1 MPLSTIE
8 WTALLDAVA
17 AGTGVSAA
25 FQPIVD
31 TARGTVVGYEG
42 LARFDMPEQVTVEDL
57 FAQARAADRSAEI
70 EAVCLRVALAHRGSI
85 PANCFLTVNVSP
97 GALRHKSVRAVW
109 RDQSDLQGVFVELT
123 EQSAIESTAALEPD
137 LDAIRGAGGLI
148 AVDDLGS
155 GYAGL
160 SRLLALKPA
169 LIKLDRELIQGIDS
183 DEAKR
188 ALVEMVGTFASRID
202 SWVLAEGIETAAEYD
217 TITALGVPL
226 AQGYFLAR
234 PGPAWPT
241 LATPVLPVA
250 VPADVTTVRD
260 LLDVVPA
267 VDAVTTAARILSD
280 DPGVRTVV
288 LMDHHNR
295 PVSVLDSESA
305 HLGVTADAV
314 RVNLDTP
321 VRDAL
326 LRAITRDSTHR
337 YDPLIVT
344 DNAGRYAGIVRLERL
359 ITAVVQLPGQ

>member
-1 MPLSTIE
+1 
-8 WTALLDAVA
+8 
-17 AGTGVSAA
+17 VSAA

-31 TARGTVVGYEG
+31 TARGIVVGFEG
-42 LARFDMPEQVTVEDL
+42 LARFETPAGIGVEDL

-70 EAVCLRVALAHRGSI
+70 EARCLRVILAERWSV
-85 PANCFLTVNVSP
+85 PTNCFITVNVSP
-97 GALRHKSVRAVW
+97 TVLRHEAIRQVW
-109 RDQSDLQGVFVELT
+109 REQDDLTGVFVELT
-123 EQSAIESTAALEPD
+123 EQSAIDSAADIEPE

-160 SRLLALKPA
+160 SRLLALRPA

-188 ALVEMVGTFASRID
+188 ALVEMIGTFAGRID
-202 SWVLAEGIETAAEYD
+202 AWVLAEGIETVEEYD

-234 PGPAWPT
+234 PGPAWPA
-241 LATPVLPVA
+241 LARPLLPGA
-250 VPADVTTVRD
+250 VPQPVPVVRD
-260 LLDVVPA
+260 LLDLAPA
-267 VDAVTTAARILSD
+267 VESVASAARIFTQD
-280 DPGVRTVV
+280 EGVRTVV
-288 LMDHHNR
+288 LIDHHSR
-295 PVSVLDSESA
+295 AVSVLDSESA
-305 HLGVTADAV
+305 HLGVTTDGI

-359 ITAVVQLPGQ
+359 ITTAVQ

>member
-1 MPLSTIE
+1 M
-8 WTALLDAVA
+8 
-17 AGTGVSAA
+17 
-25 FQPIVD
+25 
-31 TARGTVVGYEG
+31 VGFEG
-42 LARFDMPEQVTVEDL
+42 LARFAMPDRVSVEDL

-70 EAVCLRVALAHRGSI
+70 EAVCLRVVLAERASI
-85 PANCFLTVNVSP
+85 PANSFLTVNVSP
-97 GALRHKSVRAVW
+97 HVLGHEAVRAVL
-109 RDQSDLQGVFVELT
+109 REQENLNGVFVEIT
-123 EQSAIESTAALEPD
+123 EQSAIHSPADLEPE

-169 LIKLDRELIQGIDS
+169 LIKLDRELIQGIDT

-188 ALVEMVGTFASRID
+188 ALVEMIGTFASRID

-241 LATPVLPVA
+241 LARPVVPGA
-250 VPADVTTVRD
+250 VPQSETIVRD
-260 LLDVVPA
+260 LLDVAPA
-267 VDAVTTAARILSD
+267 VDSVAVAAGILSTD
-280 DPGVRTVV
+280 AGVRTVV
-288 LMDHHNR
+288 LIDQHGR
-295 PVSVLDSESA
+295 PVSVLDSASA
-305 HLGVTADAV
+305 SLGVTADAM
-314 RVNLDTP
+314 RINLDTP

-326 LRAITRDSTHR
+326 LRAITRDSTQR

-359 ITAVVQLPGQ
+359 ITAAVR

>member
-1 MPLSTIE
+1 M
-8 WTALLDAVA
+8 LDAVS

-25 FQPIVD
+25 YQPIVD

-42 LARFDMPEQVTVEDL
+42 LARFEMPTGISVEDL
-57 FAQARAADRSAEI
+57 FAQARATHRSAEV
-70 EAVCLRVALAHRGSI
+70 EARCLRVVLADRASI

-97 GALRHKSVRAVW
+97 HVLREDRIRAVW
-109 RDQSDLQGVFVELT
+109 RDHPDLQGVFVELT
-123 EQSAIESTAALEPD
+123 EQSAIDSATDLEPE
-137 LDAIRGAGGLI
+137 LDGIRAAGALI

-169 LIKLDRELIQGIDS
+169 MIKLDRELIQGIDT

-188 ALVEMVGTFASRID
+188 ALVEMIGTFASRID

-226 AQGYFLAR
+226 AQGYHLAR

-241 LATPVLPVA
+241 LGRLVLPSA
-250 VPADVTTVRD
+250 LPAAQPNSPIVRD

-267 VDAVTTAARILSD
+267 VESVPAAARIFTEH
-280 DPGVRTVV
+280 GEVRTVV
-288 LMDHHNR
+288 LIDHHGR

-305 HLGVTADAV
+305 HLGIASDAV

-359 ITAVVQLPGQ
+359 ITTAVR

>member
-1 MPLSTIE
+1 MT
-8 WTALLDAVA
+8 
-17 AGTGVSAA
+17 AA

-31 TARGTVVGYEG
+31 TARGTVVGFEG
-42 LARFDMPEQVTVEDL
+42 LARFEMPAQVSVEEL
-57 FAQARAADRSAEI
+57 FAQVRAANRSAEI
-70 EAVCLRVALAHRGSI
+70 EAVCLRVALAERRSI

-97 GALRHKSVRAVW
+97 GVLQDEAIRAVW
-109 RDQSDLQGVFVELT
+109 RDQGDLQGVFVELT
-123 EQSAIESTAALEPD
+123 EQSAIDSTTDLEPE

-169 LIKLDRELIQGIDS
+169 LIKLDRELIQGIDA

-226 AQGYFLAR
+226 AQGYHLAR

-241 LATPVLPVA
+241 LAGPVLPAA
-250 VPADVTTVRD
+250 VPPSVPIVRD

-267 VDAVTTAARILSD
+267 VDSVSMAARILTD

-288 LMDHHNR
+288 LMDHSNR

-326 LRAITRDSTHR
+326 LRAITRDRTQR

-359 ITAVVQLPGQ
+359 ITTAVQ

>member
-1 MPLSTIE
+1 M
-8 WTALLDAVA
+8 
-17 AGTGVSAA
+17 
-25 FQPIVD
+25 D
-31 TARGTVVGYEG
+31 TARGIVVGFEG
-42 LARFDMPEQVTVEDL
+42 LARFEMPAGIGVEDL
-57 FAQARAADRSAEI
+57 FAQARAANRSAEI
-70 EAVCLRVALAHRGSI
+70 EARCLRVILAERWSV
-85 PANCFLTVNVSP
+85 PTNCFITVNVSP
-97 GALRHKSVRAVW
+97 TVLRHEAIRQVW
-109 RDQSDLQGVFVELT
+109 REQADLSGVFVELT
-123 EQSAIESTAALEPD
+123 EQSAIDSTADLEPE

-169 LIKLDRELIQGIDS
+169 LIKIDRELIQGIDT

-188 ALVEMVGTFASRID
+188 ALVEMIGTFAGRTD
-202 SWVLAEGIETAAEYD
+202 AWVLAEGIETAEEYD

-234 PGPAWPT
+234 PGPAWPA
-241 LATPVLPVA
+241 LARPLVPGA
-250 VPADVTTVRD
+250 VPQPVPVVRD
-260 LLDVVPA
+260 LLDVAPA
-267 VDAVTTAARILSD
+267 VDAVEAAARIFTEHT
-280 DPGVRTVV
+280 GVRTVV
-288 LMDHHNR
+288 LIDHHDR

-305 HLGVTADAV
+305 HLGVTTDAI

-359 ITAVVQLPGQ
+359 ITTAVQ

>member
-1 MPLSTIE
+1 M
-8 WTALLDAVA
+8 
-17 AGTGVSAA
+17 SAA

-31 TARGTVVGYEG
+31 TARGIVVGFEG
-42 LARFDMPEQVTVEDL
+42 LARFETPAGIGVEDL

-70 EAVCLRVALAHRGSI
+70 EARCLRVILAERWSV
-85 PANCFLTVNVSP
+85 PTNCFITVNVSP
-97 GALRHKSVRAVW
+97 TVLRHEAIRQVW
-109 RDQSDLQGVFVELT
+109 REQDDLTGVFVELT
-123 EQSAIESTAALEPD
+123 EQSAIDSAADIEPE

-160 SRLLALKPA
+160 SRLLALRPA

-188 ALVEMVGTFASRID
+188 ALVEMIGTFAGRID
-202 SWVLAEGIETAAEYD
+202 AWVLAEGIETVEEYD

-234 PGPAWPT
+234 PGPAWPA
-241 LATPVLPVA
+241 LARPLLPGA
-250 VPADVTTVRD
+250 VPQPVPVVRD
-260 LLDVVPA
+260 LLDLAPA
-267 VDAVTTAARILSD
+267 VESVASAARIFTQD
-280 DPGVRTVV
+280 EGVRTVV
-288 LMDHHNR
+288 LIDHHSR
-295 PVSVLDSESA
+295 AVSVLDSESA
-305 HLGVTADAV
+305 HLGVTTDGI

-359 ITAVVQLPGQ
+359 ITTAVQ